1 MSWLLFAI
9 LAIVIL
15 VGFSA
20 FTGAPYVPSHRRD
33 VARAFRELYPLG
45 ANDVL
50 VDIGSGDGVVLR
62 QASQRGARA
71 VGYEIHPLLVLLSRW
86 LSRGDARV
94 TVRFANFWRVDLPND
109 TTAVYVFGDN
119 RDMSRMVRY
128 VEAQAAKIGRP
139 LHLISY
145 GFQANGYKAVKSV
158 GAHHL
163 YILNPLH
170 K

>member
-1 MSWLLFAI
+1 M
-9 LAIVIL
+9 
-15 VGFSA
+15 
-20 FTGAPYVPSHRRD
+20 
-33 VARAFRELYPLG
+33 
-45 ANDVL
+45 
-50 VDIGSGDGVVLR
+50 
-62 QASQRGARA
+62 
-71 VGYEIHPLLVLLSRW
+71 
-86 LSRGDARV
+86 SRGDARV

-139 LHLISY
+139 LYFISY

-163 YILNPLH
+163 YIINPLH

>member
-62 QASQRGARA
+62 QASKCGARA

-86 LSRGDARV
+86 LSRGDVRV
-94 TVRFANFWRVDLPND
+94 AVYFANFWRVDLPND
-109 TTAVYVFGDN
+109 TTAAICRAWCGML
-119 RDMSRMVRY
+119 RRKR
-128 VEAQAAKIGRP
+128 R
-139 LHLISY
+139 
-145 GFQANGYKAVKSV
+145 KSV
-158 GAHHL
+158 VHCTSLAMDFRRMA
-163 YILNPLH
+163 IRR
-170 K
+170 

>member
-33 VARAFRELYPLG
+33 VARAFRELYSLD

-71 VGYEIHPLLVLLSRW
+71 VGYEIHPLLVF
-86 LSRGDARV
+86 
-94 TVRFANFWRVDLPND
+94 TV
-109 TTAVYVFGDN
+109 AV
-119 RDMSRMVRY
+119 
-128 VEAQAAKIGRP
+128 EIGR
-139 LHLISY
+139 
-145 GFQANGYKAVKSV
+145 
-158 GAHHL
+158 AHV
-163 YILNPLH
+163 
-170 K
+170 